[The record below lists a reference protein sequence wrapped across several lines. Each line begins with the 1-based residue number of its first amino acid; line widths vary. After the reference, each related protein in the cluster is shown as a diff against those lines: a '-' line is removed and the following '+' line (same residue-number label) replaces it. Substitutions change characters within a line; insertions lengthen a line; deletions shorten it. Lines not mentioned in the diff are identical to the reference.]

1 MNQTR
6 TLPILAASMALWLAP
21 PAFAQSGGEANADVE
36 ATAILTASPN
46 PLTVTGMQ
54 NINFGEVTIPYS
66 DSVTCNYRL
75 HAAANRME
83 ITRNNEATT
92 PASTLLA
99 AGCTQGDVP
108 PSFGSITLSCQ
119 PFAFM
124 QYRTNFIHSGA
135 PGIAADFGD
144 PDDPNIQNIV
154 WTTNTMAPGQ
164 CSPSTGNAAIRLG
177 GVLQVSSNAVPAAGP
192 TTIGTLQVILNYR

>member
-66 DSVTCNYRL
+66 DSVTCNYRVRATVDHL
-75 HAAANRME
+75 E

-92 PASTLLA
+92 PASDLLA
-99 AGCTQGDVP
+99 AGCTQGAVSP
-108 PSFGSITLSCQ
+108 QRGFILLSCQ
-119 PFAFM
+119 PNAYL

-135 PGIAADFGD
+135 PGVAANFGD
-144 PDDPNIQNIV
+144 PDDPDNQYVI
-154 WTTNTMAPGQ
+154 WL
-164 CSPSTGNAAIRLG
+164 PSTAGSPRCASMTGGASVLLG
-177 GVLQVSSNAVPAAGP
+177 GLLQVSSNAVPAAGP